1 MCVCNFTILVNTLQ
15 IFKKKILWATWM
27 QPQLAIHSIDPTL
40 APDPT
45 HLILPALSPSG
56 RDLGLQGQQSVEQHP
71 GLLDLGLNVGVGVLA
86 KCLWGVHIGQH
97 ADILFVGRQRSI
109 LGYVVSGHSRNPVQ
123 DNNKKQLCML
133 NLYQRITYLC
143 SLNCWLNFSNR
154 NI

>member
-1 MCVCNFTILVNTLQ
+1 
-15 IFKKKILWATWM
+15 M

-86 KCLWGVHIGQH
+86 ECLWGVYIGQH
-97 ADILFVGRQRSI
+97 ADILFVGRQGSI

-123 DNNKKQLCML
+123 DKKTKTLSVESL
-133 NLYQRITYLC
+133 SRNSFLC
-143 SLNCWLNFSNR
+143 SLNC
-154 NI
+154 